1 MNLPPPMASSTYD
14 KIVDTIVDQV
24 KTVAEETM
32 MDASD
37 EIKLSSI
44 TENQEFVDTS
54 ISCDGSW
61 QRRQMGTF
69 KTNITK
75 WCCHC
80 NFYGNW
86 KNLG

>member
-1 MNLPPPMASSTYD
+1 MASSTYD

-24 KTVAEETM
+24 KTVAEETI

-44 TENQEFVDTS
+44 TENQEFVDAS

-61 QRRQMGTF
+61 QRIKYF
-69 KTNITK
+69 S
-75 WCCHC
+75 
-80 NFYGNW
+80 
-86 KNLG
+86 NL